1 MHKQNPHNILFI
13 SNLKQYQIEPFS
25 RLRAKLCER
34 KRLIVYLIQTSL
46 LTLRVILQ
54 SIPQMLKTQK
64 NLRKPFFHFLLL
76 SVIFFTGKLN
86 AQNPEEFNK
95 IYTKTYL
102 DTSQKDF
109 NKALKIADSLFTI
122 SETPRFKAKSLM
134 LSASLLQQS
143 GEIKR
148 AVNYA
153 LQAEQILKDGDDYAW
168 KAKISGFLATQYRHL
183 KLSDQSKKYIDET
196 IESAAKIEDQKIV
209 NQTMGF
215 VMQEKAYY
223 ENEMRNYNKSI
234 SFIGESQKFF
244 DLSGQNNPFLTA
256 NNEQLFGLNYYSL
269 KDYDKALTYYHSA
282 LKKLDQ
288 MPDNFLKGLVLNG
301 LAKIYIAKEDKKK
314 AKEYLKKA
322 ENIAEGSE
330 FLSVKNE
337 IYKTSQDYYALTKNI
352 DQFKHA
358 KLKQDS
364 IVEKIEDKSSKFVN
378 ESYSI
383 LKKKND
389 DINKETQ
396 TKSLMIIIFSVLII
410 SGLIYFIIYRRRQK
424 KNFNKIKQ
432 ILADLE
438 LGKKNKSLIVQIE
451 NNNLIADKIEDNNY
465 NAQVDIQNQPLMTSA
480 TENKILSKL
489 EKFEETTI
497 FTRNSMSL
505 PYLAS
510 YCNTNTKYLSYIVN
524 THKKKDF
531 KNYINELRV
540 IYIIDKLK
548 SDPQYQKYKIS
559 TLAEE
564 AGFSSQSKFAA
575 AFRKVT
581 TVSPSQFLEH
591 IKLQKLN

>member
-1 MHKQNPHNILFI
+1 MI
-13 SNLKQYQIEPFS
+13 
-25 RLRAKLCER
+25 
-34 KRLIVYLIQTSL
+34 
-46 LTLRVILQ
+46 
-54 SIPQMLKTQK
+54 KTQK
-64 NLRKPFFHFLLL
+64 NLKKHLFYFLILL
-76 SVIFFTGKLN
+76 VISFNGKFN
-86 AQNPEEFNK
+86 AQNPEEYNK
-95 IYTKTYL
+95 IYNKTYL

-109 NKALKIADSLFTI
+109 NKALKIADSLFSI
-122 SETPRFKAKSLM
+122 SETPRLKVKSLM

-143 GEIKR
+143 GDIKR

-153 LQAEQILKDGDDYAW
+153 LQAEQILKDGDDYPW
-168 KAKISGFLATQYRHL
+168 KAKVSGFLATQYRHL

-196 IESAAKIEDQKIV
+196 IESVAKIEDQKIV

-223 ENEMRNYNKSI
+223 EMEMRNYNQSI
-234 SFIGESQKFF
+234 SFIRESQKFF
-244 DLSGQNNPFLTA
+244 ELSSVNNPFLTA
-256 NNEQLFGLNYYSL
+256 NNEQLFGLNYYYL
-269 KDYDKALTYYHSA
+269 KEYDRALTYYQNA

-301 LAKIYIAKEDKKK
+301 IAKIYIAKEDGKK
-314 AKEYLKKA
+314 AEQYLKKA
-322 ENIAEGSE
+322 ESIAEGSE
-330 FLSVKNE
+330 FLSLKNE
-337 IYKTSQDYYALTKNI
+337 IYKTSQDYYSLTKNI
-352 DQFKHA
+352 EQLKQA

-364 IVEKIEDKSSKFVN
+364 IVEKIEDKSSKFIN

-389 DINKETQ
+389 DIKKETQ
-396 TKSLMIIIFSVLII
+396 AKSLMIIIFSILII
-410 SGLIYFIIYRRRQK
+410 LGLIYFFIYRRRQK
-424 KNFNKIKQ
+424 KNFNRIKQ
-432 ILADLE
+432 ILADLDLNKE
-438 LGKKNKSLIVQIE
+438 NKPLILENKSPYLTYEKVKE
-451 NNNLIADKIEDNNY
+451 NNY
-465 NAQVDIQNQPLMTSA
+465 NAQADIQNQPLMTTA

-497 FTRNSMSL
+497 FTRNTMSL

-540 IYIIDKLK
+540 IYIINKLK

>member
-1 MHKQNPHNILFI
+1 
-13 SNLKQYQIEPFS
+13 
-25 RLRAKLCER
+25 
-34 KRLIVYLIQTSL
+34 
-46 LTLRVILQ
+46 
-54 SIPQMLKTQK
+54 MLKTQK

-196 IESAAKIEDQKIV
+196 IESVAKIEDQKIV

-424 KNFNKIKQ
+424 KNFNKIRQ